1 MQANSSFKIQNFQVF
16 VQTRHI
22 SDMQSLKRA
31 PASGISEGERRKGYY
46 MVITGM
52 QFGKLVTN
60 EHANA
65 LALILLLRS
74 T

>member
-1 MQANSSFKIQNFQVF
+1 MPNFQVF

-22 SDMQSLKRA
+22 SDMKLLKRA
-31 PASGISEGERRKGYY
+31 PGSGILEGGRRKGYY
-46 MVITGM
+46 TVITG
-52 QFGKLVTN
+52 GCNLVKATN

-65 LALILLLRS
+65 HALILLLRS